1 MGSRCSI
8 VIEAQSEPEAAHA
21 AAAAFDEIARIEQVL
36 SDYRADSESM
46 LLTGQDPGNWHPIS
60 PILMDVLVRS
70 RDIHNRT
77 RGVFDP
83 TVGAY
88 THLWRLPGHPSRE
101 SLRDASDRVGFGLL
115 QLDERG
121 SRVRFD
127 QTGIILDFG
136 GIGKGYAAQRA
147 MGILRARGLTIASI
161 DMGGDLVLGDPPSE
175 QPEGW
180 RVQIITG
187 ITQTRTEFLSN
198 CAVATSGDLERF
210 YEYNGVRYSHIVD
223 PRTGL
228 GITQRR
234 AASVI
239 APDGALA
246 DALASAVSVLG
257 QEHLDDLQ
265 EQFPG
270 VRITLVSRSMENE

>member
-8 VIEAQSEPEAAHA
+8 VIESQSEPEAAHA
-21 AAAAFDEIARIEQVL
+21 AAAAFDEIARIERVL

-46 LLTGQDPGNWHPIS
+46 LLTRQETHAWHPVS
-60 PILMDVLVRS
+60 ATLMDVLLQS

-77 RGVFDP
+77 QGAFDP
-83 TVGAY
+83 TVGGY
-88 THLWRLPGHPSRE
+88 TYLWRQPKQPSRTDLE
-101 SLRDASDRVGFGLL
+101 AASSRVGFRLL
-115 QLDERG
+115 QLDQNK
-121 SRVRFD
+121 SQARFE
-127 QTGIILDFG
+127 QAGIILDFG

-147 MGILRARGLTIASI
+147 LEVLRARGFSIVSI
-161 DMGGDLVLGDPPSE
+161 DMGGDIVFGDAPRD

-180 RVQIITG
+180 RVEIITG
-187 ITQTRTEFLSN
+187 ISETRVEYLSN
-198 CAVATSGDLERF
+198 CAIATSGDLERF

-239 APDGALA
+239 ADDGALA
-246 DALASAVSVLG
+246 DALASAISVLG
-257 QEHLDDLQ
+257 QESIDQLQ

-270 VRITLVSRSMENE
+270 VRITLVSRSMDGE